1 MGPIEAILD
10 ALQENMSLALSEDYS
25 FSVDR
30 ETGDVNVE
38 VYSNTPDGVKIDSSI
53 VRLSTVKVD
62 RG

>member
-1 MGPIEAILD
+1 MGPLQAILD
-10 ALQENMSLALSEDYS
+10 ALQSNMDNFLSEDYS
-25 FSVDR
+25 FVVDR

-38 VYSNTPDGVKIDSSI
+38 VYSNTPDGIKIDSSL